1 MQWVL
6 LVFFV
11 ETAISNPLMQNQVT
25 IYDTTLRDGT
35 QGEGINLSLADKIR
49 IAERLDLFG
58 AHYIE
63 GGWPGS
69 NPKDIEFFQ
78 QAKSVKFNQAKLAAF
93 GSTRKA
99 GIAVEEDPQVRL
111 LLESETPVVTIYGK
125 TWLLHVTEVLRTTPE
140 ENLAMIADTVRF
152 LKSHGREVI
161 YDAEHAF
168 DGFKDSPEYATQCL
182 QAAAKAGADYVV
194 LCDTN
199 GGTLPSQVSE
209 IMRILLP
216 LISTKL
222 GIHTHDDSGCGVA
235 NALAAIQEGALQV
248 QGTINGFGE
257 RVGNC
262 NLVSVIP
269 NLQLKMGHTVVTPE
283 NLKKLRDLSLYVDEI
298 ANQRHNIRAPFV
310 GTAAFAH
317 KGGTHVNAINKI
329 ATSYEHITPELVGN
343 SQRIL
348 VGELSGRTNVMLKA
362 RELKIDLDE
371 KSAETKTILDQV
383 KVLENKGYEFEAADA
398 SFELLIRKVLQKQ
411 KSFFDLQEYHVS
423 FRRKSEHPLDACEA
437 TVKIEV
443 NGETL
448 YTVSEGDGP
457 VNALDAALR
466 AALVKFYPKIAE
478 IRLTDYKV
486 RILNSNAG
494 TAAKTRVLIES
505 SNGTQ
510 TWNTVGVSDNII
522 DASWLALTD
531 SIEYYLIKI
540 SG

>member
-1 MQWVL
+1 
-6 LVFFV
+6 
-11 ETAISNPLMQNQVT
+11 MQNQVT
-25 IYDTTLRDGT
+25 LYDTTLRDGT

-78 QAKSVKFNQAKLAAF
+78 RAKTLKLSHAKIAAF

-99 GIAVEEDPQVRL
+99 GIKVEEDPQVRL

-140 ENLAMIADTVRF
+140 ENLAMISDTVRY
-152 LKSHGREVI
+152 LKSKGREVI

-168 DGFKDSPEYATQCL
+168 DGYKDSPEYATQCL
-182 QAAAKAGADYVV
+182 QAAADAGADYVV

-199 GGTLPSQVSE
+199 GGTLPSQVAE
-209 IMRILLP
+209 ITRTLVKQVSAKI
-216 LISTKL
+216 

-235 NALAAIQEGALQV
+235 NALASIQEGALQV

-269 NLQLKMGHTVVTPE
+269 NLQLKMGIPVVTPE
-283 NLKKLRDLSLYVDEI
+283 NLKKLRELSMFVDEI
-298 ANQRHNIRAPFV
+298 ANQRHNIRAPFI

-329 ATSYEHITPELVGN
+329 GHSYEHITPELVGN
-343 SQRIL
+343 SQRVLI
-348 VGELSGRTNVMLKA
+348 GELSGRTNVMLKA
-362 RELKIDLDE
+362 RELKITLDE
-371 KSAETKTILDQV
+371 KSPETKLILDQV
-383 KVLENKGYEFEAADA
+383 KELENKGYEFEAADA

-411 KSFFDLQEYHVS
+411 QPFFTLQEYHVS
-423 FRRKSEHPLDACEA
+423 FRRNSQHAFDECEA
-437 TVKIEV
+437 TVKIAV
-443 NGETL
+443 NGEKV

-457 VNALDAALR
+457 INALDAALR
-466 AALVKFYPKIAE
+466 SALVKFYPKIAE

-505 SNGTQ
+505 SHGHG

-531 SIEYYLIKI
+531 SIEYHLIKN
-540 SG
+540 S

>member
-1 MQWVL
+1 MQK
-6 LVFFV
+6 
-11 ETAISNPLMQNQVT
+11 QVT

-58 AHYIE
+58 VHYIE

-78 QAKSVKFNQAKLAAF
+78 HAKSVKLKTAKFAAF

-99 GIAVEEDPQVRL
+99 GIKVEEDLQVRL

-168 DGFKDSPEYATQCL
+168 DGFKHSPEYATQCL
-182 QAAAKAGADYVV
+182 QAAAQAGADYVV

-199 GGTLPSQVSE
+199 GGTLPSQISE
-209 IMRILLP
+209 IVRFLIP
-216 LISTKL
+216 LVPSKL

-235 NALAAIQEGALQV
+235 NALAAVQEGALQV

-262 NLVSVIP
+262 NLITVIP
-269 NLQLKMGHTVVTPE
+269 NLQLKMGYSLLSAE
-283 NLKKLRDLSLYVDEI
+283 NLRKLRELSLYVDEI
-298 ANQRHNIRAPFV
+298 ANQRHHIRAPFV

-317 KGGTHVNAINKI
+317 KGGTHVNAINKTSI
-329 ATSYEHITPELVGN
+329 SYEHITPELVGN
-343 SQRIL
+343 TQRIL
-348 VGELSGRTNVMLKA
+348 IGELSGRTNVMLKA

-371 KSAETKTILDQV
+371 KAPETKVILDQV

-398 SFELLIRKVLQKQ
+398 SFELLIRKALQNK
-411 KSFFDLQEYHVS
+411 KAFFELVEYHVS
-423 FRRKSEHPLDACEA
+423 FRRKSDHPFDACEA
-437 TVKIEV
+437 TVKIQI
-443 NGETL
+443 NGETI

-531 SIEYYLIKI
+531 SIEFYLIQDLKY
-540 SG
+540 